1 MYILFRFSFFLLFGV
16 EIGSDR
22 FWIRVYLLWNGGA
35 NFCQIFSRKII
46 VHYYLIAGWKDLRFR
61 RKENRFFTTES
72 KQCHCRKVESSF
84 QIFLH
89 VSATRSPCNLAN
101 TSNLRA
107 KNLQEVFTQEVFIQ
121 VTLPRAKIKS
131 QDVEKHE

>member
-22 FWIRVYLLWNGGA
+22 FWIRVYLLWNSGA

-101 TSNLRA
+101 FRA
-107 KNLQEVFTQEVFIQ
+107 KKLQEVF
-121 VTLPRAKIKS
+121 TLPRAKIKF